1 MADLSASAPLGE
13 KVKQLR
19 ENRSMERQELA
30 AELGV
35 APEYLQRLEE
45 GGFRPPVAM
54 LLSLAQALKV
64 DSMVLLADQDA
75 PGADQRREEV
85 VRRRAENYA
94 YELLAPGHVQ
104 RHLKSFHIT
113 IEPGQG
119 LEGPGY
125 QHEGEEYHDV
135 LEGELGLEVGEE
147 THRLAAGES
156 IYFDS
161 SRVHK
166 LHNPGDAP
174 CRVLVVL
181 YTP

>member
-1 MADLSASAPLGE
+1 MAEMSPETPVGA

-19 ENRSMERQELA
+19 ENRSLSREDLA
-30 AELGV
+30 EAVGV
-35 APEYLQRLEE
+35 GPDYLERLEE

-64 DSMVLLADQDA
+64 DSMVLLAEQDR
-75 PGADQRREEV
+75 PGADERRQEAV
-85 VRRRAENYA
+85 ARRAENYA
-94 YELLAPGHVQ
+94 YELLAPEHVQ
-104 RHLKSFHIT
+104 EHLKSFLIT
-113 IEPGQG
+113 LEPGQG

-125 QHEGEEYHDV
+125 HHEGEEYHYV
-135 LEGELGLEVGEE
+135 LEGALRLEVGDEV
-147 THRLAAGES
+147 HRLSPGES

-166 LHNPGDAP
+166 LHNPGNQA